1 MIQTTH
7 YKLNTPCRIA
17 LLTDMHDQ
25 PWENALR
32 SLETEKPDVIC
43 IAGDLLRDDY
53 HSSFEEEVNI
63 LPFLR
68 ACVSQAPTFFSFGNH
83 EWCMTPE
90 QIEEIKDLGVRV
102 LDNEWTEW
110 TNGTDCNDCTD
121 CDDCTD
127 RTKDAPHPDGA
138 PCSRQTRLLIGGL
151 TPGVVTKQRKPDWRS
166 DPTPPDPKL
175 EWLSEFE
182 KQDGCRLLLCHH
194 PEYYPTYLAD
204 RNIDLVFSGHAHGGQ
219 WRLFGRGLIA
229 PGQGLFPRL
238 TSGVHPGAHGKLV
251 ISRGMGNGTWIPRI
265 NNPCEVV
272 IIT

>member
-25 PWENALR
+25 PWEDAFR
-32 SLETEKPDVIC
+32 ALETEKPDVIC

-90 QIEEIKDLGVRV
+90 QIEQIKDLGVRV

-110 TNGTDCNDCTD
+110 TSYTDCNDCTD
-121 CDDCTD
+121 YVLPLEVGDEVSVVEITSEGYFV
-127 RTKDAPHPDGA
+127 KHDGV
-138 PCSRQTRLLIGGL
+138 SGWYFGE
-151 TPGVVTKQRKPDWRS
+151 
-166 DPTPPDPKL
+166 L
-175 EWLSEFE
+175 E
-182 KQDGCRLLLCHH
+182 
-194 PEYYPTYLAD
+194 
-204 RNIDLVFSGHAHGGQ
+204 
-219 WRLFGRGLIA
+219 
-229 PGQGLFPRL
+229 
-238 TSGVHPGAHGKLV
+238 
-251 ISRGMGNGTWIPRI
+251 
-265 NNPCEVV
+265 
-272 IIT
+272 